1 MRYSMLLFL
10 AIIGIACAGG
20 NRAGSVTVAA
30 AADDLQVQSPATTI
44 QSFTTVDGADLMAR
58 LEAAQSRARDKQT
71 PYWSAYSFDVRPGV
85 GVDPSIRDFN
95 GNMHTMGD
103 MTVFIGTNAAGVTVE
118 TRNLAIFL
126 LRGPAEVMRWGGG
139 AFHLKL
145 TLVVILIGVF
155 GYSQGVAKKV
165 RLAGG
170 GPLMAKLPKLGLIS
184 LCLSV
189 AIVAAAVAAFK

>member
-1 MRYSMLLFL
+1 MLIALYTLKFL
-10 AIIGIACAGG
+10 HFLGLALGVGTSFAMFTLG
-20 NRAGSVTVAA
+20 AA
-30 AADDLQVQSPATTI
+30 ARGLP
-44 QSFTTVDGADLMAR
+44 
-58 LEAAQSRARDKQT
+58 EAERTQFLLR
-71 PYWSAYSFDVRPGV
+71 SAALRK
-85 GVDPSIRDFN
+85 N
-95 GNMHTMGD
+95 GSYGLGLLILTG
-103 MTVFIGTNAAGVTVE
+103 I
-118 TRNLAIFL
+118 AIFL

-155 GYSQGVAKKV
+155 GYTQAVAKKV

>member
-1 MRYSMLLFL
+1 MLIALYTLKFLHFLGLALGVGTSFALFTL
-10 AIIGIACAGG
+10 G
-20 NRAGSVTVAA
+20 AA
-30 AADDLQVQSPATTI
+30 ARDLPEAERAKFLLRAAALRKNG
-44 QSFTTVDGADLMAR
+44 SFGLGLLLLTG
-58 LEAAQSRARDKQT
+58 
-71 PYWSAYSFDVRPGV
+71 
-85 GVDPSIRDFN
+85 I
-95 GNMHTMGD
+95 
-103 MTVFIGTNAAGVTVE
+103 
-118 TRNLAIFL
+118 AIFL

-155 GYSQGVAKKV
+155 GYTQGVAKKV

-184 LCLSV
+184 LGLSV